1 MPNGIEL
8 ILADHRRVDALFEE
22 YAQSGSA
29 IVIGEIIDALQA
41 HDDAEQAALYPLAGH
56 LLGDAAAIQRWATA
70 HSAVKQQIDLL
81 KSQEGHPLVQSVE
94 VLRLLVQE
102 HVKDEEQNLLPALG
116 EEATAAQLD
125 GLGARLLQA
134 KQRGG

>member
-8 ILADHRRVDALFEE
+8 ILADHRRVEALFEE
-22 YAQSGSA
+22 YSQSGSA
-29 IVIGEIIDALQA
+29 TVIGEIVDALQA

-56 LLGDAAAIQRWATA
+56 LLGDSKAISRWAAA

-81 KSQEGHPLVQSVE
+81 KSLEGHPLIESVE

-102 HVKDEEQNLLPALG
+102 HVKDEEQELLPALSD
-116 EEATAAQLD
+116 AASPAQLD
-125 GLGARLLQA
+125 GLGARILQA

>member
-8 ILADHRRVDALFEE
+8 ILADHRRVDTLFDE

-29 IVIGEIIDALQA
+29 IVIGEILDALQA

-56 LLGDAAAIQRWATA
+56 LLGDPAGIQRWATA

-81 KSQEGHPLVQSVE
+81 KSQEGHPLVESVE

-102 HVKDEEQNLLPALG
+102 HVKDEEQNLLAALG
-116 EEATAAQLD
+116 ERATPAQLD

>member
-1 MPNGIEL
+1 MPNGIDL
-8 ILADHRRVDALFEE
+8 LLADHRRVESLFEE

-29 IVIGEIIDALQA
+29 VLIGEIVDALKA

-56 LLGDAAAIQRWATA
+56 LLGDPAAIARWSTA

-81 KSQEGHPLVQSVE
+81 MSMEGHPLVESVE

-102 HVKDEEQNLLPALG
+102 HVKDEEQELLPAL
-116 EEATAAQLD
+116 ADAASPSQLD
-125 GLGARLLQA
+125 GLGARILQA